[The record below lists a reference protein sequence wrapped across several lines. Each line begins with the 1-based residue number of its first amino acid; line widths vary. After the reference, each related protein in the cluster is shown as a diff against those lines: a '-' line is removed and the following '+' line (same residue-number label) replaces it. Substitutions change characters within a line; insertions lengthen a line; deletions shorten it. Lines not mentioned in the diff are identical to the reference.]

1 MPPKKASS
9 STAKS
14 ANMTPEDPNEPR
26 VVLEDVVP
34 EVEQL
39 EETMGVFQEEMA
51 QFNARQESF
60 AQEMAKQ
67 KAELEW
73 QRQEME
79 AKNEEIRKRQE
90 EADRRHREAALA
102 LEAATQLA
110 QANARAS
117 TV

>member
-1 MPPKKASS
+1 MPPEKASS

-14 ANMTPEDPNEPR
+14 ASMTPEDPNEPR

-39 EETMGVFQEEMA
+39 QETMWVFQEEMA

-79 AKNEEIRKRQE
+79 AKMKK
-90 EADRRHREAALA
+90 
-102 LEAATQLA
+102 
-110 QANARAS
+110 
-117 TV
+117 

>member
-1 MPPKKASS
+1 MPPKKTTS

-14 ANMTPEDPNEPR
+14 ASMTPEDPNEPR

-39 EETMGVFQEEMA
+39 QETMGVFQEEMA

-60 AQEMAKQ
+60 AQKMAKQ

-79 AKNEEIRKRQE
+79 AKNEEIRK
-90 EADRRHREAALA
+90 
-102 LEAATQLA
+102 
-110 QANARAS
+110 
-117 TV
+117 

>member
-14 ANMTPEDPNEPR
+14 ANMTPEDPEEPR

-39 EETMGVFQEEMA
+39 QETMGVFQEEMA

-60 AQEMAKQ
+60 AQEMAKL
-67 KAELEW
+67 KADVIPWLTQSHYGEL
-73 QRQEME
+73 
-79 AKNEEIRKRQE
+79 
-90 EADRRHREAALA
+90 
-102 LEAATQLA
+102 
-110 QANARAS
+110 
-117 TV
+117 